1 MNDAPDVEYHD
12 YVIVGAG
19 VSGAY
24 AFWRLSQQNK
34 DVLLLEMSDRVGGR
48 LYSMTPPKM
57 PSLRA
62 ELGGMRFL
70 SSQEFVVALV
80 GQLGLPTSAFPMG
93 GANNIAFLREHFLR
107 DSQFTDPSAIPYFLE
122 PDEQGENPGQI
133 LVNAITKIVPNALK
147 YTPQQWETAKQTLM
161 WNGDHIYNWGFWDA
175 IFPTMSSEAYALL
188 LDAGG
193 YESLTDNWNAAE
205 ACEHLLADFP
215 SSVSY
220 QRLTNGYQTLP
231 QTLVSQGKAGG
242 YQPGWKLRAMTRA
255 LDGKTPVLT
264 LDSTS
269 GPPATR
275 VIMAQNVFLAM
286 PQMALQKL
294 FATSSVFANRSAVDE
309 KIASVTPMPAI
320 KILMG
325 FSSPWWE
332 QLGVSAGR
340 STTDLPLRQV
350 YYFGQD
356 PQTGNALL
364 MAAYSDGR
372 AESFWRYLIDT
383 ALAPQSKFEADVSVV
398 RKIRPLVAD
407 VAQSTAL
414 QTEVVRQL
422 SIMHNGYNVPQPTW
436 MQLVDWTLP
445 PYGAGWHFW
454 NAGVDVTNTIAGI
467 RQPDP
472 TVPVYICGETYSNE
486 QGWVE
491 GALNSAEHCLQTA
504 WPTIPIPSWLQGIYL
519 GP

>member
-1 MNDAPDVEYHD
+1 MTDIETHE

-24 AFWRLSQQNK
+24 AFWRLSNLNR
-34 DVLLLEMSDRVGGR
+34 DVVLFEMSDRIGGR
-48 LYSMTPPKM
+48 LLSETPTNM
-57 PSLRA
+57 PNLRA

-70 SSQEFVVALV
+70 SSQAFVVALI
-80 GQLGLPTSAFPMG
+80 GQLGLPTSPFPMG
-93 GANNIAFLREHFLR
+93 DDNNIAFLRNHFLR
-107 DSQFTDPSAIPYFLE
+107 VSQFPTPSAIPYFLQQN
-122 PDEQGENPGQI
+122 EQGENPGEI
-133 LVNAITKIVPNALK
+133 LVNAIKKIVPNALN
-147 YTPQQWETAKQTLM
+147 YTPQQWEVAKQTLM

-188 LDAGG
+188 LDGGG

-215 SSVSY
+215 SNVSY

-231 QTLVSQGKAGG
+231 QTLVAAGKAGG
-242 YQPGWKLRAMTRA
+242 YQPNWTLRSIAGSA
-255 LDGKTPVLT
+255 DGPVLT
-264 LDSTS
+264 LEQKSV
-269 GPPATR
+269 GPPLTR
-275 VIMAQNVFLAM
+275 MVLAKNVFLAM
-286 PQMALQKL
+286 PQMALQKVV
-294 FATSSVFANRSAVDE
+294 AASSAFTYRTTVDR
-309 KIASVTPMPAI
+309 KLASVTPMPAI

-332 QLGVSAGR
+332 GLGVTAGR

-383 ALAPQSKFEADVSVV
+383 ALAAQSTFDADVSVV
-398 RKIRPLVAD
+398 RSIRPLVTD
-407 VAQSTAL
+407 VPQSAAL
-414 QTEVVRQL
+414 QAEVVRQL
-422 SIMHNGYNVPQPTW
+422 SIMHGGWNVPQPNW
-436 MQLVDWTLP
+436 MRLVDWTLP

-454 NAGVDVTNTIAGI
+454 NAGIDVTNTIAGI

-472 TVPVYICGETYSNE
+472 SVPVYVCGETYSNE

-491 GALNSAEHCLQTA
+491 GALNSAEQCLRTA
-504 WPTIPIPSWLQGIYL
+504 WQTIPVPPWLQGVYL